1 MKAKSLFGKQTCTGD
16 PPGVRLGFVFALPGR
31 SILLQGLEQPR
42 FASIPNWLCLAPF
55 AVPGPPQRELPDTL
69 VLSARVS
76 CLLRSRHPSSPVLVI
91 RPGLCHPP
99 FGLRHPPSP
108 ISPLAAR
115 QSSGGTRWTRV
126 VQFSGSARPI
136 PRQSGLPDPDGP
148 SLSACRPPA
157 SPTLE
162 CPGLLAPGTPYLIF
176 RS

>member
-108 ISPLAAR
+108 IRHSAIPTETSLLRRDNLQHVICVLVTATSRVIPLYTICAIRAVNPMEL
-115 QSSGGTRWTRV
+115 RV
-126 VQFSGSARPI
+126 YIAK
-136 PRQSGLPDPDGP
+136 GLPLTATQFP
-148 SLSACRPPA
+148 
-157 SPTLE
+157 
-162 CPGLLAPGTPYLIF
+162 
-176 RS
+176 